1 MGDDLGFSIL
11 RSQEEKRETLF
22 SSHGRWRKVNSEQYY
37 KRETKI
43 ERLREGPLEN
53 LWGGG
58 RSTKKIFAQGKIK

>member
-53 LWGGG
+53 LRGGE